1 MFYHMIEKL
10 GKRIWEDKIYLGC
23 LLGLILLFQIK
34 LPFYVN
40 APGGVIDTTNRIE
53 YADKVSYQ
61 GSLNMLYVTEY
72 VASIPFYLL
81 SYVIPDWDLEK
92 IEDSQISTNESVE
105 EINTRNKVML
115 NNSIH
120 NAIYVAYQASG
131 KEVEIENMRYVVV
144 GVTKEN
150 GLIVGD
156 EVLSIDGE
164 KIDGLEKIKSVI
176 EKKEIGDQVFLKV
189 KRGEKEKK
197 VTLTIQEEEGKKVLG
212 VVILTNCDLK
222 MNPEISLKFRASEGG
237 SSGGLMMALSIYS
250 AISGKDILKGRNIAG
265 TGTIDM
271 EGNVGEIGGIK
282 YKIIG
287 AVKNKMDVILV
298 PVANYEEAMKV
309 KKEKKYSV
317 EIKAVRTFEEAVD
330 YLLAS

>member
-1 MFYHMIEKL
+1 MFYRMIEKL

-176 EKKEIGDQVFLKV
+176 EKKEIGENVLLKV